1 MGTYRVLHS
10 RKLGNGISQ
19 VEGILEIDGAGLP
32 LYSGNTFSHWVS
44 PWYWPRK
51 HSTVQESMVTGDM
64 GYLVEDEDSIQWACQ
79 GEEDED

>member
-10 RKLGNGISQ
+10 RKLGNGIFR
-19 VEGILEIDGAGLP
+19 VEGISEIDGAGLP
-32 LYSGNTFSHWVS
+32 IYTGNTFFHWVS
-44 PWYWPRK
+44 PWYWPRTQ
-51 HSTVQESMVTGDM
+51 STACESMVTGDM